1 MTKYKMEKCCV
12 CVFCARATMDW
23 RGAYIAGVCV
33 HKYILN
39 GNYNLKHEWAS
50 ELGDGWWWRRRRRS
64 AIGDRLVGV
73 VAVTKID
80 CVRAYAILSAAAVS
94 CWFSPSSDWNK
105 WNYAIMLLLLYLALW
120 CFGHAKAANQLLR
133 ETYKSHVYCVL
144 SLHCII
150 SYCVILLPFVM
161 YIQHRPTDTGII
173 FGVQRILRI
182 KQNVLHD
189 ACMFSFFFCLFV
201 CLHAFRKRKKTKKQN
216 NCQFIFWSN

>member
-1 MTKYKMEKCCV
+1 MQYCQLLQCRAD
-12 CVFCARATMDW
+12 FLLARTET
-23 RGAYIAGVCV
+23 
-33 HKYILN
+33 N
-39 GNYNLKHEWAS
+39 E
-50 ELGDGWWWRRRRRS
+50 
-64 AIGDRLVGV
+64 
-73 VAVTKID
+73 
-80 CVRAYAILSAAAVS
+80 
-94 CWFSPSSDWNK
+94 
-105 WNYAIMLLLLYLALW
+105 IMPFYLLLLLYLALW

-189 ACMFSFFFCLFV
+189 ACMFSCFFLFFARRWLLCLWLGVVLSV

-216 NCQFIFWSN
+216 NCQFIF